1 MKKETMIIGKILGA
15 HGIRGELKVYP
26 LTSDPGRFYELE
38 QVYVGEENKQ
48 QTAHEIELVRL
59 HKGNVLLTLKGINDR
74 NASEKLIGRMVS
86 INRED
91 AVTLSEDEYF
101 IEELIGMNVIDIDG
115 KVIGVVKD
123 ILQTTGSTDTVEIKT
138 PEKIICIPARKV
150 YFLKVNVS
158 EGIITVDIPEE
169 LMAL

>member
-1 MKKETMIIGKILGA
+1 MKKETIIIGKILGA

-26 LTSDPGRFYELE
+26 LTSDPGRFHELE
-38 QVYVGEENKQ
+38 SVYVGEDSKQ
-48 QTAHEIELVRL
+48 AVYEIELVRL
-59 HKGNVLLTLKGINDR
+59 HKGNVLLTLKGISDR
-74 NASEKLIGRMVS
+74 NASEKMIGRMIS

-91 AVTLSEDEYF
+91 AITLSEDEYF
-101 IEELIGMNVIDIDG
+101 IEELIGMNVIDTEG
-115 KVIGVVKD
+115 QAVGVVSD

-138 PEKIICIPARKV
+138 AEKTIYIPARKV
-150 YFLKVNVS
+150 YFLKVNVA